1 MIRRNS
7 FYLYAL
13 MLFVLS
19 GSLAYAQKAP
29 KIKGN
34 RIVAPYSAPI
44 DAFHSLVLDQDINL
58 NIMASD
64 SSSVSMIADDNLP
77 PIFKFEVRDSVLH
90 ISTYYRITAAK
101 QLDMTLHTPRL
112 DLITISE
119 GNLGITLDPRFK
131 STEIRM
137 SGNASAAIVGT
148 IPSLRVSGDEKS
160 FVNISGA
167 FEVLHLSLL
176 DRSTATIYG
185 DISSTAQLNME
196 ARASAKWGGTLAFL
210 TASLSGATQ
219 LEAADL
225 IIEEASV
232 HAAGKSKLDLQLSA
246 HLTYFATEESQ
257 LDLFGTPR
265 IDLLDFSGTAELRKK
280 QLK

>member
-1 MIRRNS
+1 MIRRNL

-77 PIFKFEVRDSVLH
+77 PIFKFEVQDSVLH

-131 STEIRM
+131 NTEIRM

-167 FEVLHLSLL
+167 FELLHLSLS

-185 DISSTAQLNME
+185 DISSAQLNME

-210 TASLSGATQ
+210 TASLSGVTQ

-265 IDLLDFSGTAELRKK
+265 IDLLDFSGTAEMRKK